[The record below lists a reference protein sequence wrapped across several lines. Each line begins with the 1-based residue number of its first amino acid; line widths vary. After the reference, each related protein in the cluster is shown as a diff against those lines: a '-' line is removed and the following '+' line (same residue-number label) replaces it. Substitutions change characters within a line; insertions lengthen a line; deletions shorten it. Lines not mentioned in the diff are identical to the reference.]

1 MLKLKADLHLHSV
14 LSPCGDLLMTPAEIV
29 KTAAQEGIEVI
40 ALTDHNSAEN
50 VEVSKYYCEK
60 YNLKF
65 IPAMET
71 ETKEEIH
78 ILCYF
83 PDIKS
88 LLKWQKIVYD
98 GLPEQEN
105 DEDFFG
111 PQIKCDHNDDYQSK
125 VKHLLAGAVNLSLE
139 QCFDKV
145 KELGGVVVPSHLDRK
160 HSIISQLGFIPP
172 ELDLITA
179 EISKNTDLESL
190 LKKFPHLK
198 NLQFMQ
204 NSDSHY
210 LKEIKAYQR
219 LIVEEFS
226 FVEFRK
232 AVQKEEGRKIELIIT

>member
-29 KTAAQEGIEVI
+29 KKAKEKGIEVL

-50 VEVSKYYCEK
+50 AEVFKYYCEK

-83 PDIKS
+83 PNLER
-88 LLKWQKIVYD
+88 LLDWQQLVYT

-111 PQIKCDHNDDYQSK
+111 PQIKCDFNDDYQSK
-125 VKHLLAGAVNLSLE
+125 VKKLLAGAINLSLE
-139 QCFDKV
+139 ECFKKV
-145 KELGGVVVPSHLDRK
+145 KALDGIVIPSHLDRK

-172 ELDLITA
+172 ELNLTTA
-179 EISKNTDLESL
+179 EISKNTKPKELIN
-190 LKKFPHLK
+190 KFPYLK
-198 NLQFMQ
+198 GLQFMQ

-210 LKEIKAYQR
+210 LKEIKVYQN
-219 LIVEEFS
+219 LVLKKFS
-226 FVEFRK
+226 FSEFKK
-232 AVQKEEGRKIELIIT
+232 AVLKKDKRKIELINE